1 MYFFAAML
9 QVLLPAVIVP
19 YYAAATYNKVHS
31 SVHRDEPHALHFL
44 QNAKRQASLSMSHSA
59 AKAVGHYIVHA
70 VPSMQ
75 FPEPT
80 SAAER
85 LPDSLAATCC
95 EF

>member
-1 MYFFAAML
+1 ML
-9 QVLLPAVIVP
+9 QVLLLAAVVL
-19 YYAAATYNKVHS
+19 YCAVATYNKVHS

-59 AKAVGHYIVHA
+59 AKAVEHYTAHV

-85 LPDSLAATCC
+85 LPDSLAAIGC